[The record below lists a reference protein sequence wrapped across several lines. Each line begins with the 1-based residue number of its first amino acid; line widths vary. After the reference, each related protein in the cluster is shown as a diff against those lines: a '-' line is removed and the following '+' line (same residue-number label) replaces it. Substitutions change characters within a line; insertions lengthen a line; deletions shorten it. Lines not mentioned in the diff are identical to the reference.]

1 MDNPTGLFKFSR
13 AGKVIH
19 EGIPYDQAVRLIT
32 DGAILPSDF
41 YWVSGMT
48 DWQLVSS
55 RVWVPSSSPKS
66 PPPPLPQV
74 DEDLN
79 EQDALKS
86 LQGILTVG
94 EKVLYYAIQRR
105 LFAIFSRRVLIAAT
119 NGRVI
124 VITRG
129 LFGGFTMQDYRWQD
143 IADSKISTGVFGAD
157 LVLVVIGG
165 RTCLV
170 NGLRKEQAS
179 ALYRHAQAEEQSWR
193 EKLRVRQIEEMRARS
208 GGVHIGSTSAAA
220 SAGTPVSSR
229 LAQAKQMLTD
239 GLISDSEYE
248 AIKAKIVSEI

>member
-1 MDNPTGLFKFSR
+1 M
-13 AGKVIH
+13 
-19 EGIPYDQAVRLIT
+19 
-32 DGAILPSDF
+32 
-41 YWVSGMT
+41 
-48 DWQLVSS
+48 
-55 RVWVPSSSPKS
+55 
-66 PPPPLPQV
+66 
-74 DEDLN
+74 
-79 EQDALKS
+79 
-86 LQGILTVG
+86 
-94 EKVLYYAIQRR
+94 
-105 LFAIFSRRVLIAAT
+105 
-119 NGRVI
+119 
-124 VITRG
+124 
-129 LFGGFTMQDYRWQD
+129 
-143 IADSKISTGVFGAD
+143 
-157 LVLVVIGG
+157 IGG

>member
-41 YWVSGMT
+41 YWVAGMA

-55 RVWVPSSSPKS
+55 RVWIPSSSPKS
-66 PPPPLPQV
+66 PPPPLPHV

-79 EQDALKS
+79 EKDALMS
-86 LQGILTVG
+86 LQGILTAG

-105 LFAIFSRRVLIAAT
+105 LFAIFSRRILIAAT

-143 IADSKISTGVFGAD
+143 IADSKISTGIFGAD
-157 LVLVVIGG
+157 LVKPKSSPGG
-165 RTCLV
+165 RSFGFVRLKRCVL
-170 NGLRKEQAS
+170 GL
-179 ALYRHAQAEEQSWR
+179 EE
-193 EKLRVRQIEEMRARS
+193 
-208 GGVHIGSTSAAA
+208 ST
-220 SAGTPVSSR
+220 
-229 LAQAKQMLTD
+229 LAQLLRRLQP
-239 GLISDSEYE
+239 GLPFR
-248 AIKAKIVSEI
+248 AVWPRLNRCLPMA